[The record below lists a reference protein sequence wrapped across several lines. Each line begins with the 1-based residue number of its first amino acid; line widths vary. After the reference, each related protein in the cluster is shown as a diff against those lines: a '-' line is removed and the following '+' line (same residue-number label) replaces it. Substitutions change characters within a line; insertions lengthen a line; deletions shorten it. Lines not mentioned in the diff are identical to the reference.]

1 MKDEKDNICENVLEL
16 KNINQVLTYNFF
28 IPGYQRGYK
37 WTKQQVIDLLNDI
50 DSFSIKEFSITDSK
64 TGEVEKVSTWY
75 CLQPLVVKQLSDDD
89 IAKYE
94 LSDINPGTW
103 YEVIDGQQ
111 RLTTIYLII
120 KFLNIYT
127 LATKNSLFG
136 KTVELINLP
145 NLFYETR
152 KSKKNNASE
161 FLKCFSLQ
169 DGIIT
174 NSYNSNM
181 DECIDFHYMKEAFSE
196 IIEWFKQPSED
207 FSIDNFKNKLLFN
220 TKFIWYESKNENP
233 IKVFQRLN
241 VGKIPLTSA
250 ELIKALFLNQSNYSN
265 SGANSKHIY
274 LQQVQIASEW
284 DKIEYKLQD
293 NNFWLFLNNLEY
305 KKTTRIDFIFD
316 LIKTQD
322 LLDVKK
328 NFYKSLETKI
338 SDENNKNELLKQKYN
353 ELIGDDEYSTFRYF
367 YDFFRTIKQS
377 EKKALECWKK
387 IKNIFMVFEEW
398 YDDIELYHYIGYLL
412 YFKDNISTIYEL
424 YSKWNEF
431 SFKQGGLILFKDDL
445 KDEIK
450 SLLRRDK
457 CNNLE
462 QVYELEG
469 LPKKTKVKSLL
480 LLHNIQS
487 IINQNKNFKEKKE
500 YQNEVI
506 YKFPFSLLKKE
517 KWHIEHISPAHPN
530 NLEDV
535 DAQREYLKSVYNSNI
550 SKEAKNSI
558 KNYLSKD
565 YEVPEERNKIF
576 LEIIS
581 TLQKERLSDSE
592 ILNNE
597 EDRNKV
603 WNYVLLDEHTNTSY
617 GNSIYSTKR
626 RVLIGKDS
634 GKKFVYDVDTF
645 ELKEIEIDEKDKDK
659 FTSFVPICTKNVFMK
674 YYSPIPNDLTEWT
687 KEDAVYYKKDI
698 EKTLEGFI

>member
-1 MKDEKDNICENVLEL
+1 
-16 KNINQVLTYNFF
+16 
-28 IPGYQRGYK
+28 
-37 WTKQQVIDLLNDI
+37 
-50 DSFSIKEFSITDSK
+50 
-64 TGEVEKVSTWY
+64 
-75 CLQPLVVKQLSDDD
+75 
-89 IAKYE
+89 
-94 LSDINPGTW
+94 
-103 YEVIDGQQ
+103 
-111 RLTTIYLII
+111 
-120 KFLNIYT
+120 
-127 LATKNSLFG
+127 
-136 KTVELINLP
+136 
-145 NLFYETR
+145 
-152 KSKKNNASE
+152 
-161 FLKCFSLQ
+161 
-169 DGIIT
+169 
-174 NSYNSNM
+174 
-181 DECIDFHYMKEAFSE
+181 
-196 IIEWFKQPSED
+196 
-207 FSIDNFKNKLLFN
+207 
-220 TKFIWYESKNENP
+220 
-233 IKVFQRLN
+233 
-241 VGKIPLTSA
+241 
-250 ELIKALFLNQSNYSN
+250 
-265 SGANSKHIY
+265 
-274 LQQVQIASEW
+274 
-284 DKIEYKLQD
+284 
-293 NNFWLFLNNLEY
+293 
-305 KKTTRIDFIFD
+305 
-316 LIKTQD
+316 
-322 LLDVKK
+322 
-328 NFYKSLETKI
+328 
-338 SDENNKNELLKQKYN
+338 
-353 ELIGDDEYSTFRYF
+353 
-367 YDFFRTIKQS
+367 
-377 EKKALECWKK
+377 
-387 IKNIFMVFEEW
+387 MVFEEW

-445 KDEIK
+445 KDKIK

-550 SKEAKNSI
+550 SKEAKKSI
-558 KNYLSKD
+558 KNYLSED

-687 KEDAVYYKKDI
+687 KEDAAYYKKDI